1 MIQSK
6 PKTNTYITLSLVVV
20 ILMIGLG
27 YLLADFYRGGSYSLL
42 FYLICCTILTLAI
55 LLILVKMMA
64 GYKFIAAGNDRIDI
78 RIPLKGLKKSYSLNQ
93 VLGWQE
99 EKVIANKREFKQLSL
114 LFDDK
119 TSFSI
124 SNHEHLSYVELIKYL
139 SKKIPKKRLNG

>member
-6 PKTNTYITLSLVVV
+6 PKTNTYISLGLV
-20 ILMIGLG
+20 ILVLMIGLG
-27 YLLADFYRGGSYSLL
+27 YLLTDFYQGASFGLL
-42 FYLICCTILTLAI
+42 FYLISCTLLTVVI

-78 RIPLKGLKKSYSLNQ
+78 RMPLKGLKKSYSLDQ

-99 EKVIANKREFKQLSL
+99 EKVMANKREFKQLSL
-114 LFDDK
+114 VFSDK

-124 SNHEHLSYVELIKYL
+124 SNHEHLSYGELVKYL
-139 SKKIPKKRLNG
+139 TKKIPKKRLKT